1 MLPRS
6 VSALISQPT
15 TQLIKSSAP
24 SAVNTIRNQSPVT
37 YNAVTNTFTAPLKS
51 RRSRLQ
57 NTNPQSQSSS
67 SSSSNASSSSSSFKK
82 TAALLSLPALVLATD
97 FSEEDK
103 ENCVRSLKCSAS
115 SLKES
120 FGLKESSS
128 FFTPLV
134 DYTIHDTRMCIG
146 VSIIPH
152 PAKVAKGGEDAY
164 FISEDM
170 KTIGVADGVGG
181 WSDIGVDPALY
192 ARMLMASGKYSADST
207 YAVNREPVKI
217 MSDAYEHSSE
227 IQGSATCCIVLLD
240 GFCLRTAN
248 LGDSGFMVI
257 RGADIVFRSKEQQH
271 SFNFPYQLGTGSA
284 DMPSHAIS
292 VTVNIQPGD
301 LVIVGTDGLWDNL
314 YDDEIVEL
322 ATSASEPMTIAQLI
336 ARQAHETAASK
347 SVISPF
353 AKAARENGYPLA
365 TGGKMDDISVVVAR
379 VVLTSDGNLPSFA
392 A

>member
-6 VSALISQPT
+6 VSTLISQPT
-15 TQLIKSSAP
+15 TQIIKSSAASSSAVKNVISHTP
-24 SAVNTIRNQSPVT
+24 LSSKAVNTL
-37 YNAVTNTFTAPLKS
+37 AAPLRS
-51 RRSRLQ
+51 QRSRLQ
-57 NTNPQSQSSS
+57 ATTPQSQSSS
-67 SSSSNASSSSSSFKK
+67 SSSSSSSSYKK
-82 TAALLSLPALVLATD
+82 TAAILALPALVLAND
-97 FSEEDK
+97 FAEEDK
-103 ENCVRSLKCSAS
+103 ENDYARVLKCSTS

-120 FGLKESSS
+120 SGLKESTG
-128 FFTPLV
+128 FLMPL
-134 DYTIHDTRMCIG
+134 DYALHDTRMTIG
-146 VSIIPH
+146 VSIVPH
-152 PAKVAKGGEDAY
+152 PAKVNKGGEDAY
-164 FISEDM
+164 FISDDM

-181 WSDIGVDPALY
+181 WGDIGVDPALY

-207 YAVNREPVKI
+207 HAVNRDPVKI
-217 MSDAYEHSSE
+217 MSDAYEHSAD

-248 LGDSGFMVI
+248 LGDSGFMVV
-257 RGADIVFRSKEQQH
+257 RGTDVVFRSKEQQH

-284 DMPSHAIS
+284 DYPCHAVS

-301 LVIVGTDGLWDNL
+301 LIIVGTDGLWDNL

-322 ATSASEPMTIAQLI
+322 TTQSSEPMTIAQLM

-347 SVISPF
+347 TVISPF

-379 VVLTSDGNLPSFA
+379 VVLTSDGNLGYA